1 MLIRLLAILFF
12 LSARISSHAGMTVYD
27 LNDVVRMRFEEISFF
42 AVLLLASAL
51 MVRFLWNVVAKN
63 VPSLPRLPFKQAMA
77 LTVMLSLGMI
87 LVLTMISG
95 ARELLTPGAWR
106 RQGSAYK
113 LNSPENEPTRLRNIT
128 ALKTALFDYAEKH
141 EGKFP
146 PHDWIPEIPN
156 RLWEADSAGT
166 HFIYVGGFKTNS
178 LGTAIVAEPAHFG
191 NSRYIITATGEIK
204 KASQEEIANNIGRQP
219 LP

>member
-1 MLIRLLAILFF
+1 MLIRLLVILF
-12 LSARISSHAGMTVYD
+12 LLPASIPSHAGMTVYD

-42 AVLLLASAL
+42 AVLLLVSAL

-77 LTVMLSLGMI
+77 LTLMLSLGVI

-113 LNSPENEPTRLRNIT
+113 LNSPENEPTRLRNI
-128 ALKTALFDYAEKH
+128 ASLKTALFDYAEKH
-141 EGKFP
+141 DGKFP
-146 PHDWIPEIPN
+146 PHDWVPEIPT
-156 RLWEADSAGT
+156 RIWEADPAGT
-166 HFIYVGGFKTNS
+166 HFIYVGGFTTNS
-178 LGTAIVAEPAHFG
+178 RGTAIVAEPAHFVS
-191 NSRYIITATGEIK
+191 SRYIITATGEIK
-204 KASQEEIANNIGRQP
+204 KASAEEIASNFGRQP
-219 LP
+219 SP